1 MALEDRDYMRE
12 RAQER
17 VAQPRR
23 RRQRT
28 SGLEA
33 LLTAPFRSQSAAIL
47 IGLVGLILASP
58 LPSSIIMSMATQ
70 GLATPTNP
78 QDMMMQATS
87 RGMLGGIIS
96 LTPALR
102 LLGLVMLATS
112 GIALIKQ
119 RRKWGYSTVLKDPSM
134 AACLG
139 GLAIAIVTWSLAAQG
154 LWRTTSQKASRD
166 VVALTSGIMPPVK
179 EVKPIREP
187 GFANP
192 SNQPQ
197 VRTYT
202 DVGPPPPIPAPGTL
216 TPGLPQPELERDRPF
231 PNNGT
236 FERAIPLQG
245 KIASLTFVNRSSN
258 NAIVVWYY
266 NMNDG
271 KGDQEAL
278 KLYLTAGQSAAVDIP
293 AYDYRMAVYEAAPGY
308 GLDRGFGPAAR
319 PKDLGLIDL
328 KTPATALIQQPT
340 ATYSGYGIFT
350 IRPGILARR

>member
-1 MALEDRDYMRE
+1 
-12 RAQER
+12 
-17 VAQPRR
+17 
-23 RRQRT
+23 
-28 SGLEA
+28 
-33 LLTAPFRSQSAAIL
+33 
-47 IGLVGLILASP
+47 
-58 LPSSIIMSMATQ
+58 
-70 GLATPTNP
+70 
-78 QDMMMQATS
+78 
-87 RGMLGGIIS
+87 
-96 LTPALR
+96 
-102 LLGLVMLATS
+102 
-112 GIALIKQ
+112 
-119 RRKWGYSTVLKDPSM
+119 M